1 ESDGTKR
8 LFNFAGPWLD
18 ALKDGLV
25 LVVDEL
31 NTNLHPLLVRYLIGF
46 FHSKKTNPNN
56 AQLVFT
62 THETSTLSQEVFR
75 RDQIWFVEKDIK
87 GRSSLYSLSD
97 FKVKKKRDNLEAK
110 YLSGLY
116 GALPMVSVNEE
127 HDDGE

>member
-1 ESDGTKR
+1 
-8 LFNFAGPWLD
+8 
-18 ALKDGLV
+18 
-25 LVVDEL
+25 
-31 NTNLHPLLVRYLIGF
+31 
-46 FHSKKTNPNN
+46 